1 MERCGLQTLRT
12 LRTFVRQFM
21 AIPVDYDV
29 ILCEGVIGV
38 SWDMIT
44 SSLAMHWCCYAVVI

>member
-29 ILCEGVIGV
+29 ILCERVIGV